1 MSYIAHSIL
10 YRYEKTFKSTCSASL
25 ISAPHFPV
33 TTQFLT
39 VTGLLGLSDD
49 GNVSVL
55 GDSDDELFQ
64 MSGAQGNCKVMC
76 FHPRSDLTLALM
88 SLSEIR
94 TVIDKWAD
102 LQEELSRKYTWVQV
116 CKYRSS
122 IMWFSV
128 LFSNKNFWGLLR
140 YDKIIL
146 QAA

>member
-10 YRYEKTFKSTCSASL
+10 YRYEKTFKSTCNASL

-33 TTQFLT
+33 MTQFLT

-88 SLSEIR
+88 SLGEIR

-122 IMWFSV
+122 IM
-128 LFSNKNFWGLLR
+128 
-140 YDKIIL
+140 
-146 QAA
+146 